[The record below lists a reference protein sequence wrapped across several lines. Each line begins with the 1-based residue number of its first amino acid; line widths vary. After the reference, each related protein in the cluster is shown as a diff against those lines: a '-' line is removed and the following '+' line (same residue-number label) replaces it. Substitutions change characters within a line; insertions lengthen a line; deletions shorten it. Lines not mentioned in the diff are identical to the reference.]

1 MIVPNQ
7 LKNASFQLAGRGA
20 YRAQDVD
27 DFQKRVY
34 VAYSEL
40 YSENSVLKK
49 KFASLSAL
57 VEEYNEGKNS
67 IANAIIKS
75 QAISDKMIEDAK
87 KQAADLVVEAKTKA
101 DEILGDSKKKADE
114 YIAEKTSTA
123 DAYLS
128 RAETELERVK
138 KEAEEAAADYTAKVN
153 EKAEKIIENANEQA
167 SKIVAAAYAD
177 AKLAREKCDE
187 IINSAKVELD
197 AVKKDI
203 ALLKVQ
209 TEKMISVVMP
219 ALDKIEI
226 PKEIF
231 DEITSEVN
239 QPEAESIIPTEE
251 SVARFEFRPSEPNE
265 VKADI
270 EEYNHDEEEVVD
282 VKDEDEPGISFED
295 ISSSSDLESYFSS
308 IIDNIQSAKNAA
320 SSGVD
325 AQEKLVNDEDSDNN
339 SEESIYAGEKG
350 YNGNNTSFKP
360 ASGSGFVVTDFEDE
374 DEDEDQ

>member
-7 LKNASFQLAGRGA
+7 LKNTSFQLAGRGA

-27 DFQKRVY
+27 EFQKRVY

-87 KQAADLVVEAKTKA
+87 KQSADLVLQAKTKA
-101 DEILGDSKKKADE
+101 EEILGDSQKKADD
-114 YIAEKTSTA
+114 YISEKTSTA

-138 KEAEEAAADYTAKVN
+138 KEAEEAAADYTEKVN

-187 IINSAKVELD
+187 IINGAKAELD

-203 ALLKVQ
+203 AMLKAQ

-219 ALDKIEI
+219 ALDKIDI
-226 PKEIF
+226 PKDAFEEIAK
-231 DEITSEVN
+231 EIN
-239 QPEAESIIPTEE
+239 QPEPEKILPPEE
-251 SVARFEFRPSEPNE
+251 SAPHFSFTPSDPDVETAA
-265 VKADI
+265 V
-270 EEYNHDEEEVVD
+270 EEYNTDEEEVVD
-282 VKDEDEPGISFED
+282 MKDVDESGISFED
-295 ISSSSDLESYFSS
+295 ISSSSDLETYFSS
-308 IIDNIQSAKNAA
+308 IIENIQSAKNTA
-320 SSGVD
+320 SSD
-325 AQEKLVNDEDSDNN
+325 KEAQEESVTNEKPDNN
-339 SEESIYAGEKG
+339 SEESLYTAEKG
-350 YNGNNTSFKP
+350 YNGNNTSFKS
-360 ASGSGFVVTDFEDE
+360 ASGSGFVVTDFDDE
-374 DEDEDQ
+374 NE